1 MSAMAARASALLL
14 VLGALVLGACADDDD
29 ATTTVV
35 GPGTTTTATTSSAGD
50 SRQLAAEA
58 GGGAFDARA
67 IYERAAPGVV
77 TVISYL
83 DGSTPSVFGGGGG
96 EGQGSGFVISDDG
109 EIMTNA
115 HVVTDAATTGRQT
128 APLHEAKQIFV
139 QFADQNQ
146 VEAEIVGF
154 DPFADVA
161 LLKVEPDGLDLHPLT
176 LGSEKDVAVGEP
188 VAAIGSPFGQ
198 NQSLSVGVVSATDR
212 SIQSLTDFQI
222 DGALQTD
229 ASINP
234 GNSGGPLLDSDGHVI
249 GIDQQINS
257 TSGGNEGV
265 GFAVPIDLAERAVN
279 QLRDHGDVSYA
290 YAGVT
295 TEPLYPQLADRLD
308 IDAETGAIV
317 TQVVDGGPADEA
329 GLRGSDSTISF
340 QGRNIR
346 VGGDVITAVNGE
358 PLVSNSDLPRII
370 SLLDPGDVVTLD
382 IVRDGDEQQIDIELG
397 ERPDQVQ
404 R

>member
-35 GPGTTTTATTSSAGD
+35 GPGTTTTVTTSSAGD